1 MKKLLKDGYMMSR
14 SDRLAVANDLLEPL
28 EDWAMK
34 GPKFHMSG
42 KPVKAMKAKWMNKLR
57 EEKAKVA
64 EPIPANDADIVSE
77 IKGMDSFKSEYYK
90 SSELIKPSRS
100 QPRDEKILA
109 NGIDVEDHE
118 HEAAISHWNNP
129 DEYLVDLLDNKI
141 ARCKERMVKYWTEK
155 FNNDPSVESY
165 PSDVDDFIEFVVARP
180 EYKNRAQLEAEVED

>member
-1 MKKLLKDGYMMSR
+1 MKKFLKDGFFISR
-14 SDRLAVANDLLEPL
+14 ADRLAIANELLDPL

-42 KPVKAMKAKWMNKLR
+42 KPVKAMKAKWMDKLR

-64 EPIPANDADIVSE
+64 QPIPANDSDIVNE
-77 IKGMDSFKSEYYK
+77 IKGMSSFKSESHRSK
-90 SSELIKPSRS
+90 DLIKPFRS

-118 HEAAISHWNNP
+118 YEAAISHWNDP
-129 DEYLVDLLDNKI
+129 EEYLAELLDNKI
-141 ARCKERMVKYWTEK
+141 ARCKERMVKQWTER

-165 PSDVDDFIEFVVARP
+165 PSDVDDFIEFVVTRP
-180 EYKNRAQLEAEVED
+180 EYKNRAQLEEELED